1 MDASTPQ
8 DLVGEH
14 VPESSYDGLV
24 HEDRLGRAMPRPQGP
39 LEVHGG
45 QVERVGTLYAYD
57 RTHLFVRMSEPQA
70 AELALVAVAE
80 LSGTGN
86 EDNASMSMAV
96 LLACS
101 PLKRAGHPEMK
112 DERRPARTDDEP
124 LAMPFALYETPTM

>member
-1 MDASTPQ
+1 MDTSTPQ

-14 VPESSYDGLV
+14 VPESSYDGLI
-24 HEDRLGRAMPRPQGP
+24 HEDRPGRAMPPPQGP
-39 LEVHGG
+39 LEVDGG

-57 RTHLFVRMSEPQA
+57 RTHLFVRMSEPKA

-96 LLACS
+96 L
-101 PLKRAGHPEMK
+101 PAG
-112 DERRPARTDDEP
+112 
-124 LAMPFALYETPTM
+124 